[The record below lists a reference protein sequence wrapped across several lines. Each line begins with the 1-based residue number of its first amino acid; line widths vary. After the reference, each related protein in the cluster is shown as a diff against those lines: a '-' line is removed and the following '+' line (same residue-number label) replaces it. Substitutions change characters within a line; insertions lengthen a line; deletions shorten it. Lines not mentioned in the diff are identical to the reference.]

1 MSALGPF
8 TPADPAAAP
17 EAAFAPGQIQI
28 RDRSFATAF
37 ADAQAE
43 FPAIPKNK
51 VAKVRSERTGSQYE
65 YHYADLADIID
76 AVRPVLARNNIAF
89 SQPIHYR
96 NEKPYVV
103 TVLMYT
109 NPETGLQV
117 THESEGLA
125 LPTQVEPQKLGGYLT
140 YYRRYDACTLLGIC
154 AEEDDS
160 NVVEPR
166 RKSGRASGEGA
177 AATDGPGDLNSGPP
191 APSGPP
197 LTPQERKPF
206 LDQIAPFK
214 DIVGGDPL
222 KRFILK
228 HTGATDM
235 KSVTAVGWNNVL
247 EKLNSVPITD
257 TTAVTA
263 LVNAD

>member
-1 MSALGPF
+1 MSDLGRQL
-8 TPADPAAAP
+8 DPTQP
-17 EAAFAPGQIQI
+17 EAAFAPGLIKSS
-28 RDRSFATAF
+28 SFATAL
-37 ADAQAE
+37 ARAQLN
-43 FPAIPKNK
+43 FPAIQKDK

-65 YHYADLADIID
+65 YRYADLAQVID
-76 AVRPVLARNNIAF
+76 KVRPVLAKEGIAF
-89 SQPIHYR
+89 SQPIRYR
-96 NEKPYVV
+96 GDKPHVV
-103 TVLMYT
+103 TVLLFSD
-109 NPETGLQV
+109 PETGQQD
-117 THESEGLA
+117 TFESDGLP

-140 YYRRYDACTLLGIC
+140 YYRRYDACTTLGIS

-160 NVVEPR
+160 NVIEPK
-166 RKSGRASGEGA
+166 RKSGRSGEG

-235 KSVTAVGWNNVL
+235 KSVTAVGWNTVL